1 MRYFE
6 DFQIGQVHEAGPHK
20 VTREEML
27 AFAHQYDPQSFHLD
41 DEAGRRTIYGGI
53 IASGW
58 LTAAI
63 SHRLLVECVL
73 KDVAGLG
80 SPGVDE
86 LRWLR
91 PVRPDDALSLR
102 VEVVELI
109 PSRSKRDRGAIRY
122 RMELRNQQGEVV
134 MTLSAISMFS
144 RREPSIE

>member
-6 DFQIGQVHEAGPHK
+6 DFHVGQVHEAGAHK
-20 VTREEML
+20 VTREEIL
-27 AFAHQYDPQSFHLD
+27 AFAHQFDPQAFHLD

-58 LTAAI
+58 HIAAI
-63 SHRLLVECVL
+63 SHRLLVDCLL
-73 KDVAGLG
+73 KDAAGLG

-86 LRWLR
+86 LRWIR
-91 PVRPDDALSLR
+91 PVRPDDTLSLR

-109 PSRSKRDRGAIRY
+109 PSRSKRDRGAIRC
-122 RMELRNQQGEVV
+122 RLGLRNQKGEEV

-144 RREPSIE
+144 RREASIE